1 MYFFLHSIPAFFTR
15 WWPELTWHRQ
25 TDQQY
30 IYLTFDD
37 GPIPVVTEWVLD
49 ELKKYNAK
57 ATFFC
62 VGDNIRKHPE
72 VFDRLV
78 TEGHETGNHTFNH
91 LKGWKTDNQDYLRNI
106 KECTA
111 IMELNSTSRRVKP
124 LFRPPYGAI
133 KPSQIQLLKHD
144 YEIVMWD
151 VLAGDFEKNVS
162 AERCLKMVLKYT
174 KTGSVVV
181 FHDSVKTFDKIQYV
195 LPQFLEYFTSR
206 GYKFVTL

>member
-1 MYFFLHSIPAFFTR
+1 MYFFLHKIPTFFTR

-25 TDQQY
+25 NQDKK

-49 ELKKYNAK
+49 VLAQYDAK

-62 VGDNIRKHPE
+62 VGDNIRKHPA
-72 VFDRLV
+72 VFQRVISD
-78 TEGHETGNHTFNH
+78 GHKAGNHTFNH
-91 LKGWKTDNQDYLRNI
+91 LKGWKTGNDHYLQNI
-106 KECTA
+106 SECRDIMDQYVSDTA
-111 IMELNSTSRRVKP
+111 KP

-133 KPSQIQLLKHD
+133 KPSQIQVIKSE

-151 VLAGDFEKNVS
+151 VLSGDFEKNVS
-162 AERCLKMVLKYT
+162 AERCLQMVLKYT
-174 KTGSVVV
+174 ESGSVVV
-181 FHDSVKTFDKIQYV
+181 FHDSIKTYEKLQKV
-195 LPQFLEYFTSR
+195 LPQFLDYYTSR

>member
-1 MYFFLHSIPAFFTR
+1 MYFFLHKIPVFFTR

-25 TDQQY
+25 TDKKY

-49 ELKKYNAK
+49 ILMKYDAK

-72 VFDRLV
+72 VFYKLISD
-78 TEGHETGNHTFNH
+78 GHRVGNHTFNH
-91 LKGWKTDNQDYLRNI
+91 LKGWKTDNDRYLQNIADCAAVIDRN
-106 KECTA
+106 TD
-111 IMELNSTSRRVKP
+111 SHPGKP

-133 KPSQIQLLKHD
+133 RPAQIQRIKTD

-151 VLAGDFEKNVS
+151 VLSGDFEKNVS
-162 AERCLKMVLKYT
+162 AERCLQMVLKYT
-174 KTGSVVV
+174 ESGSIVV
-181 FHDSVKTFDKIQYV
+181 FHDSLKTYSKLQKV